1 MNAINGVL
9 MVVNGNHDAVIS
21 TSNRLVNTRH
31 INNIHSLNEILSV
44 TMQIN
49 GESTALG
56 KSDHASDT
64 EPLNCISGQP
74 RTVFRLLLCVQLALY
89 LCLNT

>member
-1 MNAINGVL
+1 

-64 EPLNCISGQP
+64 EPLSSASPEMSWMCGIQMLHASRYMHG
-74 RTVFRLLLCVQLALY
+74 R
-89 LCLNT
+89 